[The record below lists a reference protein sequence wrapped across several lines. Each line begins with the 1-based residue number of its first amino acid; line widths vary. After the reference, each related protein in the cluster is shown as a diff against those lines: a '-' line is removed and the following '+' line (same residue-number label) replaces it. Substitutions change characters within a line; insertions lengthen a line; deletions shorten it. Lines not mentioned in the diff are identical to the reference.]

1 MSKIVNLAVAGL
13 TVASLALAGCSP
25 QNQNDSTESKAD
37 ATTSA
42 AEKSSSAAAEDLT
55 FEDAVVRANE
65 DKDMTA
71 IFGTLVNHSDKDIT
85 ITGFSTSLNAKV
97 NQMHETV
104 DGKMQEMSS
113 PLVVK
118 AGESHE
124 LAPGGDHFMLME
136 MENHIA
142 PGESLDLK
150 VELEGGE
157 ELDLGEIQT
166 RSMPAGD
173 EDYGDMEGHD
183 MSHMEHGDMSHN
195 KEGHDH

>member
-1 MSKIVNLAVAGL
+1 MSKISSIALVGL
-13 TVASLALAGCSP
+13 TVAGLALAGCSP

-37 ATTSA
+37 ASTSA
-42 AEKSSSAAAEDLT
+42 AEKSSSVAAEDLT

-71 IFGTLVNHSDKDIT
+71 IFGTLVNHTDKDIA

-97 NQMHETV
+97 NQIHETV

-118 AGESHE
+118 AGESHQ

-136 MENHIA
+136 MGNHIA

-150 VELEGGE
+150 VKLDGGE

-173 EDYGDMEGHD
+173 EDYGDMKGH
-183 MSHMEHGDMSHN
+183 DMSHN

>member
-1 MSKIVNLAVAGL
+1 MSKISNIALVGL
-13 TVASLALAGCSP
+13 TVAGLALAGCSP
-25 QNQNDSTESKAD
+25 QNQNDSTESKPD

-71 IFGTLVNHSDKDIT
+71 IFGTLVNHTDKDIA

-97 NQMHETV
+97 NQIHETV

-142 PGESLDLK
+142 PGESLDLTVK
-150 VELEGGE
+150 LEGGE

-183 MSHMEHGDMSHN
+183 MSHMEHGDMEHN
-195 KEGHDH
+195 IKGHDH

>member
-1 MSKIVNLAVAGL
+1 MSKISNIALVGL
-13 TVASLALAGCSP
+13 TVAGLALAGCSP
-25 QNQNDSTESKAD
+25 QNQNDSTESKPD

-71 IFGTLVNHSDKDIT
+71 IFGTLVNHTDKDIA

-97 NQMHETV
+97 NQIHETV

-173 EDYGDMEGHD
+173 EDYGDMAGHGMEGHN
-183 MSHMEHGDMSHN
+183 H
-195 KEGHDH
+195 

>member
-1 MSKIVNLAVAGL
+1 MSKFSSIALVGL
-13 TVASLALAGCSP
+13 TVAGLALAGCSP

-71 IFGTLVNHSDKDIT
+71 IFGTLVNHTDKDIA

-97 NQMHETV
+97 NQIHETV

-142 PGESLDLK
+142 PGESLDLTVK
-150 VELEGGE
+150 LEGGE

-183 MSHMEHGDMSHN
+183 MSHMEHGDMEHN
-195 KEGHDH
+195 MKGHDH

>member
-124 LAPGGDHFMLME
+124 LAPGGDHFMLMD
-136 MENHIA
+136 MENLIA

-183 MSHMEHGDMSHN
+183 MSHMEHGDMEHHM
-195 KEGHDH
+195 KGHDH

>member
-1 MSKIVNLAVAGL
+1 MSKISNIALVGL
-13 TVASLALAGCSP
+13 TVAGLALAGCSP

-71 IFGTLVNHSDKDIT
+71 IFGTLVNHTDKDIA

-97 NQMHETV
+97 NQIHETV

-113 PLVVK
+113 TLVVK

-142 PGESLDLK
+142 PGESLDLTVK
-150 VELEGGE
+150 LEGGE

-183 MSHMEHGDMSHN
+183 MSHMEHGDMEHN
-195 KEGHDH
+195 MKGHDH

>member
-1 MSKIVNLAVAGL
+1 MSKISNIALVGL
-13 TVASLALAGCSP
+13 TVAGLALAGCSP

-71 IFGTLVNHSDKDIT
+71 IFGTLVNHTDKDIA

-97 NQMHETV
+97 NQIHETV

-136 MENHIA
+136 MESHIA

-150 VELEGGE
+150 VKLEGGE

-183 MSHMEHGDMSHN
+183 MSHMEHGEMSHN

>member
-1 MSKIVNLAVAGL
+1 MSKISNIALVGL
-13 TVASLALAGCSP
+13 TVAGLALAGCSP

-71 IFGTLVNHSDKDIT
+71 IFGTLVNHTDKDIA

-97 NQMHETV
+97 NQIHETV

-142 PGESLDLK
+142 PGESLDLTVK
-150 VELEGGE
+150 LEGGE

-183 MSHMEHGDMSHN
+183 MSHMEHGDMEHHM
-195 KEGHDH
+195 KGHDH

>member
-1 MSKIVNLAVAGL
+1 MSKISNIALVGL
-13 TVASLALAGCSP
+13 TVAGLALAGCSP

-71 IFGTLVNHSDKDIT
+71 IFGTLVNHTDKDIA

-97 NQMHETV
+97 NQIHETV

-142 PGESLDLK
+142 PGESLDLTVK
-150 VELEGGE
+150 LEGGE

-166 RSMPAGD
+166 RSMPAGV

-183 MSHMEHGDMSHN
+183 MSHMEHGDMEHN
-195 KEGHDH
+195 MKGHDH

>member
-1 MSKIVNLAVAGL
+1 MSKLVNVTVAGLAVAGL
-13 TVASLALAGCSP
+13 AVAGCSP

-37 ATTSA
+37 ASTSA
-42 AEKSSSAAAEDLT
+42 AETSSTASYTDLT
-55 FEDAVVRANE
+55 FDDAVVRANE

-183 MSHMEHGDMSHN
+183 M
-195 KEGHDH
+195 EGHKH

>member
-1 MSKIVNLAVAGL
+1 MSKISSIALVGL
-13 TVASLALAGCSP
+13 TVAGLALAGCSP
-25 QNQNDSTESKAD
+25 QNQNDSTESKVD
-37 ATTSA
+37 ATSSA
-42 AEKSSSAAAEDLT
+42 AEKSSPAAAEALT

-71 IFGTLVNHSDKDIT
+71 IFGTLVNHTDKDIA

-97 NQMHETV
+97 NQIHETV

-113 PLVVK
+113 PLVVE

-142 PGESLDLK
+142 PGESLDLTVK
-150 VELEGGE
+150 LEGGE

-183 MSHMEHGDMSHN
+183 MSHMEHGDMEHN
-195 KEGHDH
+195 MKGHDH

>member
-1 MSKIVNLAVAGL
+1 MSKISSIALVGL
-13 TVASLALAGCSP
+13 TVAGLSLAGCSP

-37 ATTSA
+37 VTTSA

-71 IFGTLVNHSDKDIT
+71 IFGTLVNHTDKDIA

-124 LAPGGDHFMLME
+124 LAPGGDHFMLMD

-157 ELDLGEIQT
+157 EPDLGEIQT

-173 EDYGDMEGHD
+173 EDYGDMEGHG
-183 MSHMEHGDMSHN
+183 MSHMEHGDMEHHM
-195 KEGHDH
+195 KGHDH

>member
-1 MSKIVNLAVAGL
+1 MSKISNIALVGL
-13 TVASLALAGCSP
+13 TVAGLALAGCSP

-71 IFGTLVNHSDKDIT
+71 IFGTLVNHTDKDIA

-97 NQMHETV
+97 NQIHETV

-142 PGESLDLK
+142 PGESLDLTVK
-150 VELEGGE
+150 LEGGE

-183 MSHMEHGDMSHN
+183 MSHMEHGDMEHN
-195 KEGHDH
+195 MKGHDH

>member
-1 MSKIVNLAVAGL
+1 MSKISSIALVGL
-13 TVASLALAGCSP
+13 TVAGLALAGCSP
-25 QNQNDSTESKAD
+25 QNQNDSTESKVD
-37 ATTSA
+37 ATSSA
-42 AEKSSSAAAEDLT
+42 AEKSSPAAAEALT

-71 IFGTLVNHSDKDIT
+71 IFGTLVNHTDEDIA

-113 PLVVK
+113 PLVVE

-150 VELEGGE
+150 VKLEGGE

-173 EDYGDMEGHD
+173 EDYGDMAGHD
-183 MSHMEHGDMSHN
+183 MAGHGM
-195 KEGHDH
+195 EGHNH

>member
-1 MSKIVNLAVAGL
+1 MSKISSIALVGL
-13 TVASLALAGCSP
+13 TVAGLSLAGCSP

-42 AEKSSSAAAEDLT
+42 VEKSSSAAAEDLT

-71 IFGTLVNHSDKDIT
+71 IFGTLVNHTDKDIA
-85 ITGFSTSLNAKV
+85 ITGFCTSLNAKV

-136 MENHIA
+136 MANHIA

-183 MSHMEHGDMSHN
+183 MSHMEHGDMEHHM
-195 KEGHDH
+195 KGHDH

>member
-1 MSKIVNLAVAGL
+1 MSKISNIALVCL
-13 TVASLALAGCSP
+13 TVAGLALAGCSP

-71 IFGTLVNHSDKDIT
+71 IFGTLVNHTDKDIA

-124 LAPGGDHFMLME
+124 LAPGGDHFMLMD

-173 EDYGDMEGHD
+173 EDYGDMKDHD
-183 MSHMEHGDMSHN
+183 TSHMEHGDMSHN
-195 KEGHDH
+195 KEGQDH

>member
-1 MSKIVNLAVAGL
+1 MFKISSIALVGL
-13 TVASLALAGCSP
+13 TVAGLALAGCSP

-37 ATTSA
+37 ASTSVGETSSA
-42 AEKSSSAAAEDLT
+42 AESKELT
-55 FEDAVVRANE
+55 FDDAVVRANE

-71 IFGTLVNHSDKDIT
+71 IFGTLVNHSDADIT

-124 LAPGGDHFMLME
+124 LAPGGDHFMLMD

-142 PGESLDLK
+142 PGESLDLT

-157 ELDLGEIQT
+157 ERDLGEIQT

-173 EDYGDMEGHD
+173 EDYGDMAGHA
-183 MSHMEHGDMSHN
+183 M
-195 KEGHDH
+195 EGHDH

>member
-1 MSKIVNLAVAGL
+1 MSKISHIALVGL

-25 QNQNDSTESKAD
+25 QNENDSTESKSD

-42 AEKSSSAAAEDLT
+42 AEKSSSAAEELT

-71 IFGTLVNHSDKDIT
+71 IFGTLVNHTDKDIA
-85 ITGFSTSLNAKV
+85 ITGFSTSLDAKV
-97 NQMHETV
+97 NQIHETV
-104 DGKMQEMSS
+104 DGKMQEMSN

-150 VELEGGE
+150 VKLESGD

-173 EDYGDMEGHD
+173 EDYGDMKDHQVEGH
-183 MSHMEHGDMSHN
+183 EH
-195 KEGHDH
+195 

>member
-1 MSKIVNLAVAGL
+1 MSKISSIALVGL
-13 TVASLALAGCSP
+13 TVAGLALAGCSP

-37 ATTSA
+37 ATSSA

-71 IFGTLVNHSDKDIT
+71 IFGTLVNHTDKDIA

-97 NQMHETV
+97 NQIHETV

-124 LAPGGDHFMLME
+124 LAPGGDHFMLMK

-150 VELEGGE
+150 VKLEGGE

-195 KEGHDH
+195 KESHDH

>member
-1 MSKIVNLAVAGL
+1 MSKIVNLAVASL

-25 QNQNDSTESKAD
+25 ENQNDSTESKAD
-37 ATTSA
+37 ATTST

-71 IFGTLVNHSDKDIT
+71 IFGALVNHSDKDIT

-142 PGESLDLK
+142 PGESLELQ

-183 MSHMEHGDMSHN
+183 MSHMEHGDMEHHM
-195 KEGHDH
+195 KGHDH

>member
-1 MSKIVNLAVAGL
+1 MSKISNIALVGL
-13 TVASLALAGCSP
+13 TVAGLALAGCSP

-71 IFGTLVNHSDKDIT
+71 IFGTLVNHTDKDIA

-97 NQMHETV
+97 NQIHETV

-142 PGESLDLK
+142 PGESLDLTVK
-150 VELEGGE
+150 LEGGE

>member
-1 MSKIVNLAVAGL
+1 MSKLFNYSVAGL
-13 TVASLALAGCSP
+13 AAVSFVLAGCSP
-25 QNQNDSTESKAD
+25 QNQNDSTEPKAD
-37 ATTSA
+37 TATNA
-42 AEKSSSAAAEDLT
+42 AEQSAAAESKDLA

-71 IFGTLVNHSDKDIT
+71 IFGNLVNHSDKDMT
-85 ITGFSTSLNAKV
+85 ITGFSTSLYAKV

-113 PLVVK
+113 PLVIK

-124 LAPGGDHFMLME
+124 LAPGGDHFMLMD
-136 MENHIA
+136 MESHIA

-173 EDYGDMEGHD
+173 EDYGDMKGHD
-183 MSHMEHGDMSHN
+183 TSHMEHGDMSHN

>member
-1 MSKIVNLAVAGL
+1 MSKISSIALVGL
-13 TVASLALAGCSP
+13 TVAGLALAGCSP

-37 ATTSA
+37 ATSSA

-71 IFGTLVNHSDKDIT
+71 IFGTLVNHTDKDIA

-97 NQMHETV
+97 NQIHETV

-136 MENHIA
+136 MGNHIA

-150 VELEGGE
+150 VKLEGGE

-166 RSMPAGD
+166 RSMPSGD

>member
-1 MSKIVNLAVAGL
+1 MSKISSIALVGL
-13 TVASLALAGCSP
+13 TVAGLALAGCSP
-25 QNQNDSTESKAD
+25 QNQNASPESKVD
-37 ATTSA
+37 ATSSA
-42 AEKSSSAAAEDLT
+42 AEKSSPAAAEDLT

-71 IFGTLVNHSDKDIT
+71 IFGTLVNHTDKDIA
-85 ITGFSTSLNAKV
+85 IAGFSTSLNAKV
-97 NQMHETV
+97 NQIHETV

-136 MENHIA
+136 MGNHIA

-150 VELEGGE
+150 VKLEGGE

-183 MSHMEHGDMSHN
+183 MSHMEHGSSQQI
-195 KEGHDH
+195 

>member
-1 MSKIVNLAVAGL
+1 MSKISSIALVGL
-13 TVASLALAGCSP
+13 TVAGLALAGCSP
-25 QNQNDSTESKAD
+25 QNQNDSTESKVD
-37 ATTSA
+37 ATSSA
-42 AEKSSSAAAEDLT
+42 AEKSSPAAAEALT

-71 IFGTLVNHSDKDIT
+71 IFGTLVNHTDKDIA

-97 NQMHETV
+97 NQIHETV

-113 PLVVK
+113 PLVVE

-136 MENHIA
+136 MGNHIA
-142 PGESLDLK
+142 PGESLDFK

>member
-1 MSKIVNLAVAGL
+1 MSKISNIALVGL
-13 TVASLALAGCSP
+13 TVAGLALAGCSP

-71 IFGTLVNHSDKDIT
+71 IFGTLVNHTDKDIA

-97 NQMHETV
+97 NQIHETV

-142 PGESLDLK
+142 PGESLDLTVK
-150 VELEGGE
+150 LEGGE

-173 EDYGDMEGHD
+173 EDYGDMKGHD
-183 MSHMEHGDMSHN
+183 MSHMEHGDMEHN
-195 KEGHDH
+195 MKGHDH

>member
-85 ITGFSTSLNAKV
+85 ITGFSTNLNAKV

-124 LAPGGDHFMLME
+124 LSPGGDHFMLME

>member
-1 MSKIVNLAVAGL
+1 MSKISSIALVGL
-13 TVASLALAGCSP
+13 TVAGLALAGCSP
-25 QNQNDSTESKAD
+25 QNQNDSTESKVD
-37 ATTSA
+37 ATSSA
-42 AEKSSSAAAEDLT
+42 AEKSSPAAAEDLT

-71 IFGTLVNHSDKDIT
+71 IFGTLVNHTDKDIA

-97 NQMHETV
+97 NQIHETV

-142 PGESLDLK
+142 PGESLNLK

-157 ELDLGEIQT
+157 ELDLGETQT
-166 RSMPAGD
+166 RSMPSGD

>member
-124 LAPGGDHFMLME
+124 LAPGGDHFMLMD

>member
-1 MSKIVNLAVAGL
+1 MSKISNIALVGL
-13 TVASLALAGCSP
+13 TVAGLALAGCSP

-42 AEKSSSAAAEDLT
+42 AEKSSSAAAEGLT

-71 IFGTLVNHSDKDIT
+71 IFGTLVNHTDKDIA

-97 NQMHETV
+97 NQIHETV

-113 PLVVK
+113 PLVAK

-183 MSHMEHGDMSHN
+183 MSHMEHGDMEHHM
-195 KEGHDH
+195 KGHDH

>member
-1 MSKIVNLAVAGL
+1 MSKISNIALVGL
-13 TVASLALAGCSP
+13 TVAGLALAGCSP

-71 IFGTLVNHSDKDIT
+71 IFGTLVNHTDKDIA

-97 NQMHETV
+97 NQIHETV

-136 MENHIA
+136 MESHIA

-150 VELEGGE
+150 VKLEGGE

-183 MSHMEHGDMSHN
+183 MSHMEYGEMSHN

>member
-1 MSKIVNLAVAGL
+1 MSKLVNVTVAGLAVAGL
-13 TVASLALAGCSP
+13 AVAGCSP

-37 ATTSA
+37 ASTSA
-42 AEKSSSAAAEDLT
+42 AETSSTASYTDLT
-55 FEDAVVRANE
+55 FDDAVVRANE

-118 AGESHE
+118 ADESHE
-124 LAPGGDHFMLME
+124 LAPGGDHFMLMD

-157 ELDLGEIQT
+157 EFDLGEIQT
-166 RSMPAGD
+166 RSMPAGN
-173 EDYGDMEGHD
+173 EDYGDMKGHE

>member
-1 MSKIVNLAVAGL
+1 MSKISNIALVGL
-13 TVASLALAGCSP
+13 TVAGLALAGCSP
-25 QNQNDSTESKAD
+25 QNQTDSTESKAD

-71 IFGTLVNHSDKDIT
+71 IFGTLVNHTDKDIA

-97 NQMHETV
+97 NQIHETV

-142 PGESLDLK
+142 PGESLDLTVK
-150 VELEGGE
+150 LEGGE

-183 MSHMEHGDMSHN
+183 MSHMERGDMEHN
-195 KEGHDH
+195 MKGHDH

>member
-1 MSKIVNLAVAGL
+1 MSKISSIALVGL
-13 TVASLALAGCSP
+13 TVAGLALAGCSP
-25 QNQNDSTESKAD
+25 QNQNDSTESKVD
-37 ATTSA
+37 ATSSA
-42 AEKSSSAAAEDLT
+42 AEKSSPAAAEALT

-71 IFGTLVNHSDKDIT
+71 IFGTLVNHTDKDIA

-124 LAPGGDHFMLME
+124 LAPGGDHFMLMD

-142 PGESLDLK
+142 PGESLDFK

>member
-1 MSKIVNLAVAGL
+1 MSKISSIALVGFTVAG
-13 TVASLALAGCSP
+13 LALAGCSP
-25 QNQNDSTESKAD
+25 QNQNDSTESKTD
-37 ATTSA
+37 AATSTGETTSA
-42 AEKSSSAAAEDLT
+42 AESRELS

-71 IFGTLVNHSDKDIT
+71 IFGTLVNHSHADIT

-118 AGESHE
+118 AGES
-124 LAPGGDHFMLME
+124 
-136 MENHIA
+136 
-142 PGESLDLK
+142 LDLK

-173 EDYGDMEGHD
+173 EDYGDMKGHD
-183 MSHMEHGDMSHN
+183 PSHMEHGDMSHN

>member
-1 MSKIVNLAVAGL
+1 MSKISNITLVGL
-13 TVASLALAGCSP
+13 TVAGLALAGCSP

-71 IFGTLVNHSDKDIT
+71 IFGTLVNHSNADIT

-124 LAPGGDHFMLME
+124 LAPGGDHFMLMK
-136 MENHIA
+136 MDNQIA
-142 PGESLDLK
+142 PGESLNLK

-173 EDYGDMEGHD
+173 EDYGDMAGHG
-183 MSHMEHGDMSHN
+183 M
-195 KEGHDH
+195 EGHDH

>member
-1 MSKIVNLAVAGL
+1 
-13 TVASLALAGCSP
+13 
-25 QNQNDSTESKAD
+25 
-37 ATTSA
+37 
-42 AEKSSSAAAEDLT
+42 
-55 FEDAVVRANE
+55 
-65 DKDMTA
+65 MTA
-71 IFGTLVNHSDKDIT
+71 IFGALVNHSDKDIT

-183 MSHMEHGDMSHN
+183 MSHMEHGDMEHHM
-195 KEGHDH
+195 KGHDH

>member
-1 MSKIVNLAVAGL
+1 MHNRMTAAAVACL
-13 TVASLALAGCSP
+13 AALALAACS
-25 QNQNDSTESKAD
+25 DTAD
-37 ATTSA
+37 
-42 AEKSSSAAAEDLT
+42 
-55 FEDAVVRANE
+55 EDAVATTPSMSAEKTQPATGNSPGEVGEGDVVLDEGTVRAKAAS
-65 DKDMTA
+65 DAPDGSDMTA

-173 EDYGDMEGHD
+173 EDYGDMAGHGMEGHN
-183 MSHMEHGDMSHN
+183 H
-195 KEGHDH
+195 

>member
-1 MSKIVNLAVAGL
+1 MSKISNIALVGL
-13 TVASLALAGCSP
+13 TVAGLALAGCSP

-71 IFGTLVNHSDKDIT
+71 IFGTLVNHTDKDIA

-97 NQMHETV
+97 NQIHETV

-142 PGESLDLK
+142 PGESLDLTVK
-150 VELEGGE
+150 LEGGE

-183 MSHMEHGDMSHN
+183 MSHMEHGDMEHN
-195 KEGHDH
+195 MKGHNH